1 MDTVNAGVVDFAN
14 VCIVVV
20 IANFNIVVVI
30 DKIGVVVVTVN
41 AS

>member
-1 MDTVNAGVVDFAN
+1 MDSVNAGVVDFAN
-14 VCIVVV
+14 VFIVVAIV
-20 IANFNIVVVI
+20 NLNIVVVI

>member
-1 MDTVNAGVVDFAN
+1 MDIVNAGLVDFAN
-14 VCIVVV
+14 VCIVVA
-20 IANFNIVVVI
+20 IANFNVVVVI

>member
-1 MDTVNAGVVDFAN
+1 MDIVNAGLVDFAN
-14 VCIVVV
+14 VCIVVA